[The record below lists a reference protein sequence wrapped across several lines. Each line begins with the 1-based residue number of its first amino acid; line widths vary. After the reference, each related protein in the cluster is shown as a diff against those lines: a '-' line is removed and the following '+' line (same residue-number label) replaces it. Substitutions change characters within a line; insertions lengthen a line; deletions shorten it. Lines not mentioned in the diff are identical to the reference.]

1 MQVRGITLEEKTQ
14 LTERF
19 FVGNWGDD
27 FPAAEDWD
35 NDEYTGSLSDTKVF
49 TASGV
54 QPSQAAV
61 GQPVN
66 CPSPVAAPA
75 QPAAPANNSF
85 TQNSS
90 YSQPIDLSA
99 LLQVMSLD
107 KNLPNGLRSKSAK

>member
-1 MQVRGITLEEKTQ
+1 MGNSKDA
-14 LTERF
+14 F
-19 FVGNWGDD
+19 DNAGNWGDD

-54 QPSQAAV
+54 QPSQAAG

-99 LLQVMSLD
+99 LLQVKSLD
-107 KNLPNGLRSKSAK
+107 KNLPNGCKCK